1 MSATDTA
8 ESVTNFFVRLVQQ
21 LKKAVPKQLNPFFET
36 MITTESLH
44 KLANFRNTKENLQI
58 KRYYSN
64 CLFTAATIDSNF
76 VRLSYSK

>member
-1 MSATDTA
+1 MTT
-8 ESVTNFFVRLVQQ
+8 
-21 LKKAVPKQLNPFFET
+21 VPKQLNPFFET

-64 CLFTAATIDSNF
+64 CLFTAATID
-76 VRLSYSK
+76 RPLQLSFQPLLNLIVDIGF

>member
-1 MSATDTA
+1 MTT
-8 ESVTNFFVRLVQQ
+8 
-21 LKKAVPKQLNPFFET
+21 VPKQLNPFFET

-64 CLFTAATIDSNF
+64 CLFTAATIDRDQKKKNRRYISHIWREATAQSIATNLGTF
-76 VRLSYSK
+76 

>member
-1 MSATDTA
+1 MTT
-8 ESVTNFFVRLVQQ
+8 
-21 LKKAVPKQLNPFFET
+21 VPKQLNPFFET

-64 CLFTAATIDSNF
+64 CLFTAATIDNEKIF
-76 VRLSYSK
+76 NNNYSAVYCSIL